1 MEEESYALEESE
13 QHVENKDKD
22 DDVENCAMI
31 KATKRRGRGGKAK
44 EGTSTEAP
52 TANGKVKGKNKK

>member
-1 MEEESYALEESE
+1 MQQQRRRGGAEDSQTMEEESYVLKESE

-31 KATKRRGRGGKAK
+31 
-44 EGTSTEAP
+44 
-52 TANGKVKGKNKK
+52 

>member
-1 MEEESYALEESE
+1 MEEESYVLKESE

-31 KATKRRGRGGKAK
+31 QATKRRGRGGKAK
-44 EGTSTEAP
+44 EGTEAP